1 MDTPKYGRMT
11 WRDGRS
17 RPATDQKAP
26 DYKGRRASS
35 EGATPAIIV
44 VATVVSS
51 RVRNSSMTVH
61 GSPDAIEPDQAEEI
75 FAELTAAE
83 DLALRFPADGCYA
96 RTHLMV
102 RRLLDRGLAPSKVW
116 AFAASATDLLWTETP
131 DHPDGRVQWQYHVA
145 PVLVVRGPDGD
156 TREMVFDP
164 LLFDRQVPV
173 EEWRSALHDT
183 PTLVRTA
190 PGEPPLPARGGTGYW
205 PAPDPLEG
213 TDVHARETLE
223 EYRTWNA

>member
-1 MDTPKYGRMT
+1 
-11 WRDGRS
+11 
-17 RPATDQKAP
+17 
-26 DYKGRRASS
+26 
-35 EGATPAIIV
+35 
-44 VATVVSS
+44 
-51 RVRNSSMTVH
+51 MTVH
-61 GSPDAIEPDQAEEI
+61 GSQDVLDQDRAGEI
-75 FAELTAAE
+75 FAEFTAAE

-116 AFAASATDLLWTETP
+116 AFAGDATDLLWSGTA
-131 DHPDGRVQWQYHVA
+131 DHPDGRVQWHYHVA

-164 LLFDRQVPV
+164 LVFDRPV
-173 EEWRSALHDT
+173 AIEEWRSALHDT

-190 PGEPPLPARGGTGYW
+190 PGEAPVPARGGSGYW

-223 EYRTWNA
+223 EYRMWNA